1 MKKLSRFLA
10 FTSALFGLLTLIP
23 SPKGHAGGALW
34 LPKLM
39 AGAWAPF
46 LAATGAVGAL
56 IGLLRGDREA
66 LVNGLFGAFAG
77 ARHTARVTKRSN
89 EFDLAFGRDWEQKIR
104 QQLWA
109 GLSRPY
115 EWVQPAK
122 RPGPI
127 QRDVVIEG
135 ETPVACDLWLPPSEV
150 QSTGL
155 GVIYLHGG
163 LWQAGDKNFLSHT
176 LFTRLVNQGHAVLD
190 VAYSLAPEADLPH
203 MLNDVKRA
211 VLWMK
216 KNGMQIGIDPNKV
229 VLMGNAGGGHLAL
242 LAAYTANQPKFQP
255 KRSKADSSVR
265 AVISI
270 AGVTDLESYFH
281 EYGESNP
288 RQPQFSSQVT
298 EDLLPRVHDQ
308 TRLDQLLT
316 RSRVF
321 PAYRYSNMP
330 GGPLLLVNLLGGTL
344 NEAPKNYKL
353 YSPLTHVGPSCPPTL
368 QIFGGE
374 DFVISPSQGRS
385 LHQALLASGVPSV
398 YIEIPETV
406 HAFDQYF
413 GVSGRVAPAA
423 QSAFNDIEQF
433 LALMA

>member
-10 FTSALFGLLTLIP
+10 FTSAFFGLLTLIP
-23 SPKGHAGGALW
+23 SPKGRAGGALW

-46 LAATGAVGAL
+46 LAIAGGVGAL

-66 LVNGLFGAFAG
+66 LVNGIFGAFAG
-77 ARHTARVTKRSN
+77 IRHTARVTKRSN
-89 EFDLAFGRDWEQKIR
+89 EFDLAFGRDWEQKI
-104 QQLWA
+104 QPHIWNQ
-109 GLSRPY
+109 LSRPY
-115 EWVQPAK
+115 ELLQPAK
-122 RPGPI
+122 AAGPI
-127 QRDVVIEG
+127 QRDIMIEG
-135 ETPVACDLWLPPSEV
+135 ETPVACDLWLPPSDV
-150 QSTGL
+150 KQTGL
-155 GVIYLHGG
+155 GIIYLHGG

-190 VAYSLAPEADLPH
+190 VAYSLAPEADMTR
-203 MLNDVKRA
+203 MLTDVKRA
-211 VLWMK
+211 VLWLK
-216 KNGMQIGIDPNKV
+216 KNGTQVGIDPNKV

-242 LAAYTANQPKFQP
+242 LAAYTANQAKFQP

-270 AGVTDLESYFH
+270 AGVTDLESYFY

-288 RQPQFSSQVT
+288 RQPQFSSQIT
-298 EDLLPRVHDQ
+298 EDMLPRVFDR
-308 TRLDQLLT
+308 TRLDALLT
-316 RSRVF
+316 RSRIF

-385 LHQALLASGVPSV
+385 LHQALMASGIPSV

-406 HAFDQYF
+406 HAFDQYY
-413 GVSGRVAPAA
+413 GVSGQAAPAA

>member
-1 MKKLSRFLA
+1 MKKLSRFLSI
-10 FTSALFGLLTLIP
+10 TSALFGLLTLIP
-23 SPKGHAGGALW
+23 SPKGRSGGMMW

-46 LAATGAVGAL
+46 LAIAGMVGAL

-77 ARHTARVTKRSN
+77 TRHTLRVTQRRG
-89 EFDLAFGRDWEQKIR
+89 EFDLAFGRDWEQKIAPH
-104 QQLWA
+104 LWA

-115 EWVQPAK
+115 ELIQPAK
-122 RPGPI
+122 TTGPI
-127 QRDVVIEG
+127 QRDLVIPG
-135 ETPVACDLWLPPSEV
+135 DTPLACDLWLPPADIK
-150 QSTGL
+150 QTGL
-155 GVIYLHGG
+155 GIIYLHGG
-163 LWQAGDKNFLSHT
+163 LWQAGDKDFLSQI

-190 VAYSLAPEADLPH
+190 VAYSLAPEADMPR
-203 MLNDVKRA
+203 MLNDIKRA
-211 VLWMK
+211 VIWIK
-216 KNGMQIGIDPNKV
+216 RNGEQVGIDPQRV

-242 LAAYTANQPKFQP
+242 LAAYTANHPKLQP
-255 KRSKADSSVR
+255 KRSKIDSSVR

-298 EDLLPRVHDQ
+298 DDMLPRVHDR
-308 TRLDQLLT
+308 TRLDHLLT
-316 RSRVF
+316 RSRAF
-321 PAYRYSNMP
+321 PSYRYSNLP

-344 NEAPKNYKL
+344 YEAPKNYKL
-353 YSPLTHVGPSCPPTL
+353 YSPLTHTGPHCPPTL
-368 QIFGGE
+368 LIFGSE
-374 DFVISPSQGRS
+374 DFVIPPSQGQS
-385 LHQALLASGVPSV
+385 LHRALMAAGVPSV

-413 GVSGRVAPAA
+413 GVSGRIAPAA

-433 LALMA
+433 LALMV